1 MSASLPLPP
10 PPHPFAAASYVISPG
25 MMLHRVHSSHRA
37 PDVANPGLGPPTRFA
52 PLPVPVLYAAVT
64 ARAAIAET
72 ILHDAVYRPGA
83 LNVVPPTAYLDRS
96 LARLQVTGD
105 LRVADLTG
113 LEAKRLGVE
122 GTALSAHLD
131 DSATVRWAESAY
143 RAGYGG
149 VSFMSHRCNT
159 DRAFV
164 LFDREGELAD
174 RLDVVSSEPFLPTLT
189 PSPAF
194 DTLVDACTAAGFE
207 VLC

>member
-10 PPHPFAAASYVISPG
+10 PPHPFAAASYIISPG
-25 MMLHRVHSSHRA
+25 TLLYRVHSSHRA
-37 PDVANPGLGPPTRFA
+37 PHAANPGLGPPTRFA

-72 ILHDAVYRPGA
+72 ILHDAVFQAGA
-83 LNVVPPTAYLDRS
+83 LNFVPSTAYLDRS
-96 LARLQVTGD
+96 LARLQATGD

-113 LEAKRLGVE
+113 LEA
-122 GTALSAHLD
+122 
-131 DSATVRWAESAY
+131 AY
-143 RAGYGG
+143 REGFDG

-164 LFDREGELAD
+164 LFDRAGELAAQ
-174 RLDVVSSEPFLPTLT
+174 LNVVSSEPFLPTLT
-189 PSPAF
+189 PSPGF
-194 DTLVDACTAAGFE
+194 DTLVDACTTAGFE